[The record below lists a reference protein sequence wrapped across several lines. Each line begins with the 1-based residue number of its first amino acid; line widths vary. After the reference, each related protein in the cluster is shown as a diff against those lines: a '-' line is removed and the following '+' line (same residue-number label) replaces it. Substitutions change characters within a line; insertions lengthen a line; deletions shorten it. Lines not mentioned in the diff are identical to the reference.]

1 MSSLLFDLK
10 SKIRY
15 SHLGCSL
22 VDEIQMSPFSDVLYK
37 FLDACYL
44 SDSAHE
50 RRHPS
55 LRIQEEMKEARK
67 FFQAN
72 ESRVAAICASFED
85 NKSIDT
91 YKKAILYRQTLNIK
105 YRPPFS
111 IHDQYF
117 PSDIVDLGGQEVFV
131 DCGAYVGDTI
141 NRFLRLCG
149 HKYKRIVAFEPDLVN
164 GKKIASM
171 NVPRLIQINAGVW
184 SKAAKLKFDIINHVG
199 WAKIDQTKALSLDN
213 SNAVSTNSGEI
224 LVQAIDETEPC
235 RDCTFIKMDIEGS
248 EMNALVGARKTIER
262 MRPKLAICIY
272 HSDEDMLRI
281 PEWILNLHLDY
292 KLFVRHHFG
301 ARNETVAYAIPK

>member
-1 MSSLLFDLK
+1 MNSFLFDLK

-15 SHLGCSL
+15 SQLGCSL

-50 RRHPS
+50 RKNPS
-55 LRIQEEMKEARK
+55 YRIQEEMEEARR

-72 ESRVAAICASFED
+72 ESRVAAICESFED
-85 NKSIDT
+85 HKSIDT
-91 YKKAILYRQTLNIK
+91 FKKAILYRQTLNIK

-117 PSDIVDLGGQEVFV
+117 PSGIVNLGDQEVFV
-131 DCGAYVGDTI
+131 DCGAYVGDTV
-141 NRFLRLCG
+141 NHFLKVCN
-149 HKYKRIVAFEPDLVN
+149 HKYRRIIAFEPDLSM
-164 GKKIASM
+164 GRKIAALD
-171 NVPRLIQINAGVW
+171 VPNLVQINSGVW
-184 SKAAKLKFDIINHVG
+184 SKTTKLKFDIINRIG
-199 WAKIDQTKALSLDN
+199 GAKINQTKTLLIGNIDAG
-213 SNAVSTNSGEI
+213 STVVEEI
-224 LVQAIDETEPC
+224 KVQAIDETESC

-248 EMNALVGARKTIER
+248 EMNALLGARKTIER

-281 PEWILNLHLDY
+281 PEWILNLQLNY

>member
-1 MSSLLFDLK
+1 MSGLLFDLK

-15 SHLGCSL
+15 SQLGCSL
-22 VDEIQMSPFSDVLYK
+22 VDEIQISPFSDALYK

-44 SDSAHE
+44 SDSARE
-50 RRHPS
+50 RKKPS
-55 LRIQEEMKEARK
+55 CRIQEEMKEARK

-72 ESRVAAICASFED
+72 ESRIAAICESFED
-85 NKSIDT
+85 IKSIDT

-105 YRPPFS
+105 DRPPFS

-117 PSDIVDLGGQEVFV
+117 PSGIVNLSDEEVFV
-131 DCGAYVGDTI
+131 DCGAYVGDTVT
-141 NRFLRLCG
+141 RFLRLCG

-164 GKKIASM
+164 GKKIAAL
-171 NVPRLIQINAGVW
+171 NVPNLVQINSGVW

-199 WAKIDQTKALSLDN
+199 WAKIDQTKALSQNN

-235 RDCTFIKMDIEGS
+235 RDCTFIKMDVEGS
-248 EMNALVGARKTIER
+248 EMNALLGARKTIER

-281 PEWILNLHLDY
+281 PEWILNLQLNY
-292 KLFVRHHFG
+292 KIFVRHHFG